1 MLWHLPRYKG
11 TVTGHDKANNHARKM
26 TSVNFFDK
34 KVSNSL
40 TFYIFF
46 IGVIKPSEPEPTL
59 KGARYC
65 HYTLI

>member
-1 MLWHLPRYKG
+1 
-11 TVTGHDKANNHARKM
+11 M

-40 TFYIFF
+40 TLYIFF
-46 IGVIKPSEPEPTL
+46 IVVIKPSGPETTL
-59 KGARYC
+59 KEARYC

>member
-1 MLWHLPRYKG
+1 
-11 TVTGHDKANNHARKM
+11 M